1 MLMTTWTSD
10 ELDKIGTAEELQL
23 ASLRRDGNLR
33 KKVTIWVVRVGDNV
47 YIRSANG
54 RSSAWFRSTQ
64 ILHQGR
70 IWAGGI
76 DRDVNFVEES
86 DPGIND
92 EVDAVYLDKYQR
104 YPQYVAPMVTAEV
117 RSTTLKLVPRSTST

>member
-1 MLMTTWTSD
+1 MTTWTSD

-64 ILHQGR
+64 ILHQGC